1 GSPRRVAAR
10 ASGPRA
16 GPRRRQ
22 APSRGRSSS
31 EPLRAA
37 FSEERTRSGVGV
49 SSAEV
54 RRSRVPPHR
63 APPPPRSTVPSLIG
77 RPRSA
82 ARRQSPL
89 GTFWRTIM
97 TKSRN
102 TMTWTRVALPAL
114 ALAVLL
120 AAGCMSTGGKDGKDG
135 KTGATG
141 RTGDTGAAGEDG
153 ANGTSKTV
161 IYDNR

>member
-1 GSPRRVAAR
+1 
-10 ASGPRA
+10 
-16 GPRRRQ
+16 
-22 APSRGRSSS
+22 
-31 EPLRAA
+31 
-37 FSEERTRSGVGV
+37 
-49 SSAEV
+49 
-54 RRSRVPPHR
+54 
-63 APPPPRSTVPSLIG
+63 
-77 RPRSA
+77 
-82 ARRQSPL
+82 
-89 GTFWRTIM
+89 M